1 MAHAYH
7 NHLTSVPLFA
17 DLDESELDAVAAITT
32 ELSFSA
38 GTALMNEG
46 AGAHEMVVVV
56 DGTLEVTRAGDHI
69 ADIGPGGFA
78 GEMAVLTHARRDAT
92 VTAKSDVKALH
103 LDGRAFVTSSSR
115 FHQLPPRCCPS
126 LLLALS
132 KTART
137 TSTERQPPT
146 MVFARAN
153 ATT

>member
-7 NHLTSVPLFA
+7 NHLISVPLFA

-32 ELSFSA
+32 ELNFSA

-46 AGAHEMVVVV
+46 AGAHEMIVVV
-56 DGTLEVTRAGDHI
+56 DGTLEVTRAGEHI

-103 LDGRAFVTSSSR
+103 LDGRAFGDLIQQVPSVAAKMLPIVAARVVENSTN
-115 FHQLPPRCCPS
+115 HQH
-126 LLLALS
+126 
-132 KTART
+132 
-137 TSTERQPPT
+137 
-146 MVFARAN
+146 
-153 ATT
+153 